1 MSLCSSRQSPAA
13 RAGAKKTRMT
23 RWCTPR
29 PGRDG
34 SDRALRAA
42 TRLAV
47 SAGCLASFAS
57 VLALAQTP
65 PSPTAVPTDVPTLD
79 PVVVTATRRA
89 ARSFDVPAST
99 DRIDAATIQNG
110 QPMINLSETL
120 VRVPGIVTFNR
131 QNYAQDLQISS
142 RGFGARSTFGVRGVR
157 LFQDEI
163 PVTMPDGQ
171 GQTGSFNLFSAESIE
186 ILRGP
191 FSTLYGNASG
201 GVIAVTT
208 EDGKLPPSIGA
219 NASFGSYGTHAWGL
233 KASGRMGR
241 TGYVVANSHFHTD
254 GYRDHSAATR
264 DVVNAKL
271 SVGFGA
277 DTKLTVL
284 AGTQDQYRTLDPLG
298 LNRAQWEADP
308 RQVDPVAITFDTNK
322 TIRQQQAGATLEHR
336 LGAATVVRATGYAGQ
351 RRIRQYLALPGTG
364 VLSSGG
370 VVDLDRAFHGG
381 ALRVTHSLPAFGRP
395 LTLIAGVE
403 ADRQDERRKGFVN
416 NNGALGD
423 LRRDEDDRV
432 TAIDGYAQLEWLP
445 IDALSLTAGVR
456 HSDVRFVS
464 DDHYVTAQ
472 NPDDSGRRSFSKA
485 TPVFGAVWHVL
496 PDLNAYA
503 SYGQGFETPT
513 FAEMAYRA
521 GGSGLNFALN
531 PATSE
536 AAEAGIKVLI
546 RRNHRVNLAAFAID
560 TDDEIVTDANV
571 GGRTIFRNAGSTRRR
586 GVEAAWDAKWTPDLA
601 SRFAYT
607 YLRATFRDAFR
618 SGSDTVPAGA
628 RMPGVPA
635 TTVYGELAWSPQ
647 WQGLAGRPQAA
658 LEVVYV
664 DRIYVNDRNSDAAPS
679 YTIANMRVGVEQRFG
694 AFTLKGYARLNNLAD
709 RRYAG
714 SVIVG
719 EGNGRFF
726 EPAPGRNWMFGI
738 SAEARY

>member
-1 MSLCSSRQSPAA
+1 MTPWCLRRTARLRCDRDS
-13 RAGAKKTRMT
+13 RAGMPLT
-23 RWCTPR
+23 
-29 PGRDG
+29 
-34 SDRALRAA
+34 
-42 TRLAV
+42 LAI
-47 SAGCLASFAS
+47 ACLA
-57 VLALAQTP
+57 ALTAPIAPAQT
-65 PSPTAVPTDVPTLD
+65 PTDVPTLD

-89 ARSFDVPAST
+89 ARSFDVAAST
-99 DRIDAATIQNG
+99 DRIDASTIQNG

-208 EDGKLPPSIGA
+208 EDGRVPPSISA
-219 NASFGSYGTHAWGL
+219 NASFGSYGSHAWGL
-233 KASGRMGR
+233 KASGRMGQA
-241 TGYVVANSHFHTD
+241 GYVIANNHFDTD

-271 SVGFGA
+271 TVGFGA
-277 DTKLTVL
+277 ATKLTVL

-298 LNRAQWEADP
+298 LTRAQWEANP

-322 TIRQQQAGATLEHR
+322 TIRQQQGGATLEHR
-336 LGAATVVRATGYAGQ
+336 LAESTVVRATGYAGQ
-351 RRIRQYLALPGTG
+351 RRIRQYLALAGAGPT
-364 VLSSGG
+364 SSGG

-381 ALRVTHSLPAFGRP
+381 ALRITHSMQAFGRP
-395 LTLIAGVE
+395 LTLIAGAE
-403 ADRQDERRKGFVN
+403 FDRQDERRRGFVN
-416 NNGALGD
+416 NNGTLGD
-423 LRRDEDDRV
+423 PRRDEDDKV
-432 TAIDGYAQLEWLP
+432 TAIDGFAQIEWLP

-456 HSDVRFVS
+456 RSDVRFVS
-464 DDHYVTAQ
+464 DDHYINAQ
-472 NPDDSGRRSFSKA
+472 NPDDSGRRDFNET
-485 TPVFGAVWHVL
+485 TPVLGVVWHVT
-496 PDLNAYA
+496 PDLNAYG
-503 SYGQGFETPT
+503 SYGHGYETPT
-513 FAEMAYRA
+513 FAEMAYRT
-521 GGSGLNFALN
+521 GGTGLNFALN
-531 PATSE
+531 PATSK
-536 AAEAGIKVLI
+536 AAEIGIKLLL
-546 RRNHRVNLAAFAID
+546 RRAHRLNVAAFAID
-560 TDDEIVTDANV
+560 TEDEIVTDTNV

-586 GVEAAWDAKWTPDLA
+586 GVEAAWDANWAAGLT

-607 YLRATFRDAFR
+607 YLRATFDEAFR
-618 SGSDTVPAGA
+618 SGNDTVAAGS

-635 TTVYGELAWSPQ
+635 TTAYGELAWSPPGV
-647 WQGLAGRPQAA
+647 GLKPQAA
-658 LEVVYV
+658 LEVVHV
-664 DRIYVNDRNSDAAPS
+664 DRIWVNDRNSDAAPS
-679 YTIANMRVGVEQRFG
+679 YTIANVRVGVERQFG
-694 AFTLKGYARLNNLAD
+694 AFTLKGFARLNNVAD

-726 EPAPGRNWMFGI
+726 EPAPGRNWTFGI